1 VDHEDQGHV
10 ETLIRKSRGSAQ
22 AATTTTASASATTTA
37 VRGVDKMSNDY
48 AVVSALIFALVALV
62 HVVRLIKGWAVQI
75 GPHSISMSVSWVGLV
90 VATLIAIWGF
100 MQLG

>member
-1 VDHEDQGHV
+1 
-10 ETLIRKSRGSAQ
+10 
-22 AATTTTASASATTTA
+22 
-37 VRGVDKMSNDY
+37 MSNYY
-48 AVVSALIFALVALV
+48 ALVSALTFALVALV

>member
-1 VDHEDQGHV
+1 
-10 ETLIRKSRGSAQ
+10 
-22 AATTTTASASATTTA
+22 
-37 VRGVDKMSNDY
+37 MSNDY

-100 MQLG
+100 MQLGLGRHARAAHVQVRRWEFVVYNAVSGAWGQT